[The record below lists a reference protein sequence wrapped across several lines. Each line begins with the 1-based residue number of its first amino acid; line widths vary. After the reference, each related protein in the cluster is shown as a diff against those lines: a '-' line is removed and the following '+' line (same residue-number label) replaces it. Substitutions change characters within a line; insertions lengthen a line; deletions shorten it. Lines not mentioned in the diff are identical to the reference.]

1 MRNFREHVKAEV
13 SGAPPPGTARRRAA
27 EGGGPPGVGACVGP
41 PARGPAG
48 AGKTVPIHS
57 RPASLLPEA
66 RRNRPPR
73 LSVAGCA
80 TGSAR
85 FSSAQLD
92 RGGPLCLYTS
102 GFPFPSTHGSK
113 VAGSV
118 KTRPVHTE
126 LLSPPLG

>member
-1 MRNFREHVKAEV
+1 M
-13 SGAPPPGTARRRAA
+13 
-27 EGGGPPGVGACVGP
+27 PPGVGACVGP
-41 PARGPAG
+41 PARGPTG

-92 RGGPLCLYTS
+92 RGGPLCLYTLRVFLS
-102 GFPFPSTHGSK
+102 QVRM
-113 VAGSV
+113 VARSRDLS
-118 KTRPVHTE
+118 RPVP
-126 LLSPPLG
+126 S